1 MIRVNCTF
9 LDYIVK
15 LKLSDSNSLITE
27 HKAVVGEK
35 IITQKTNV
43 QSVYLIKDGLAK
55 CYLTEETGNDFIQ
68 EFFGAGEVF
77 GEIELITNEF
87 SFCTIEALVP
97 TIYFR
102 IPKKTFDNL
111 IKEDAIFNTFLLELL
126 ASKIRYTALRHSYNQ
141 SHTIE
146 EKLRSLLNELPDLFK
161 KIAKNDI
168 ANYLGITVRSLN
180 RVLPNLNTNSI
191 PHLGSSSQ

>member
-9 LDYIVK
+9 LDYIIK
-15 LKLSDSNSLITE
+15 LKLSDSNCLITE

-43 QSVYLIKDGLAK
+43 QSVYLIKEGLAK

-77 GEIELITNEF
+77 GEIELITNES

-97 TIYFR
+97 TTYFR
-102 IPKKTFDNL
+102 IPKKTFNTL
-111 IKEDAIFNTFLLELL
+111 LKADAIFNTFLLELL

-161 KIAKNDI
+161 KISKNDI
-168 ANYLGITVRSLN
+168 ANYLGITIRSLN
-180 RVLPNLNTNSI
+180 RVLPNLNANPI
-191 PHLGSSSQ
+191 PRLKSSLQ